1 MILAGLADI
10 VQVPFGWLLDF
21 LYQLTTNYGVSLIIF
36 AFLVKIILLPAT
48 AKAKKSSMKMSRLTP
63 QVQAIQKKY
72 ANDQQ
77 KQGQE
82 MQALYKR
89 EGVSMGGSCLWSFLP
104 ILILIPL
111 YTVVRQ
117 PIVYMLGQTLEQAE
131 LIVEVVKEKLPD
143 LFTTGNSFY
152 SQMLAA
158 AHIPEFVED
167 IKAALPEVSEKTLA
181 GINFNFLG
189 INLGE
194 VPTFNIFGDK
204 WSWDWAHIGAFLV
217 PVLSAASQ
225 MLTML
230 VTTKTNNSLITDE
243 KGLEDKETAKQSQ
256 AGQQSK
262 MMMYMMPLFSLW
274 IGFTVPAALSLYWLA
289 QGIVSTIS
297 DLYLNQKYRKIYD
310 AEDAER
316 LKKALAEEAEEAEK
330 ERQRAQRRAENPDGI
345 TTNTSKKKMQQKKQQ
360 EQEEAKAA
368 AAKEYAAKKG
378 IITETEEE
386 EGSEKPLSGIADRP
400 NCKGRAYDPNR
411 YNTHNT
417 EE

>member
-21 LYQLTTNYGVSLIIF
+21 LYRLTTDYGVSLIIF

-82 MQALYKR
+82 LQALYKR
-89 EGVSMGGSCLWSFLP
+89 EGVSMGGSCLWSLLP

-117 PIVYMLGQTLEQAE
+117 PIVYMLGETLENAN
-131 LIVEVVKEKLPD
+131 LIVGVVQSKLPD
-143 LFTTGNSFY
+143 LFNSSNSFY
-152 SQMLAA
+152 SQMIAA
-158 AHIPEFVED
+158 AHIPEFAEE
-167 IKAALPEVSEKTLA
+167 IKAVVPNVTDKTLA
-181 GINFNFLG
+181 GINFTFLG

-194 VPTFNIFGDK
+194 TPAFNIFGATWK
-204 WSWDWAHIGAFLV
+204 WDWAHIGAFLI
-217 PVLSAASQ
+217 PVLSAGSQ

-230 VTTKTNNSLITDE
+230 LTTKTNNSLITDE
-243 KGLEDKETAKQSQ
+243 KGLQDKETAKQSQ

-262 MMMYMMPLFSLW
+262 MMMYIMPVFSLW

-289 QGIVSTIS
+289 QGVVSTAA

-330 ERQRAQRRAENPDGI
+330 ERLRAQRRAENPDGI

-360 EQEEAKAA
+360 EQEAEKAA
-368 AAKEYAAKKG
+368 AAKEYAVKKG
-378 IITETEEE
+378 MITEAN
-386 EGSEKPLSGIADRP
+386 EGEANTALSGIPARP
-400 NCKGRAYDPNR
+400 YCKGRAYDPNR
-411 YNTHNT
+411 YTHNT

>member
-36 AFLVKIILLPAT
+36 AFIVKIILLPAT

-89 EGVSMGGSCLWSFLP
+89 EGVSMGGSCLWSFVP

-131 LIVEVVKEKLPD
+131 LIVEVIKEKLPD
-143 LFTTGNSFY
+143 LFTSGNAFY

-181 GINFNFLG
+181 GINFDFFG

-230 VTTKTNNSLITDE
+230 LTTKTNNSLITDE

-262 MMMYMMPLFSLW
+262 MMMYLMPLFSLW

-289 QGIVSTIS
+289 QGIVSTVA

-316 LKKALAEEAEEAEK
+316 LKKAMAEEALEAEK
-330 ERQRAQRRAENPDGI
+330 ERQRALRRAENPDGI
-345 TTNTSKKKMQQKKQQ
+345 TTNTSKKKMQQKKQL

-378 IITETEEE
+378 IITETEEDN
-386 EGSEKPLSGIADRP
+386 SEKPLSGIADRP

-411 YNTHNT
+411 YNTHTT

>member
-89 EGVSMGGSCLWSFLP
+89 EGVSMGGSCLWSFVP

-117 PIVYMLGQTLEQAE
+117 PIVYMLGETLEHAE
-131 LIVEVVKEKLPD
+131 TIVGVIQEKLPE
-143 LFTTGNSFY
+143 LITNSNQFY

-181 GINFNFLG
+181 GINFNFIG

-230 VTTKTNNSLITDE
+230 LTTKTNNSLITDE
-243 KGLEDKETAKQSQ
+243 KGLQDKETAKQSQ

-289 QGIVSTIS
+289 QGIVSTIA

-378 IITETEEE
+378 IITETEEDN
-386 EGSEKPLSGIADRP
+386 SEKPLSGIADRP

>member
-36 AFLVKIILLPAT
+36 AFLVKIILMPAT

-117 PIVYMLGQTLEQAE
+117 PIVYMLGETLENAE
-131 LIVEVVKEKLPD
+131 TIVGIVKEKLPE
-143 LFTTGNSFY
+143 LINNSNTFY

-167 IKAALPEVSEKTLA
+167 IKAALPEVSQKTLE

-194 VPTFNIFGDK
+194 VPVFNIFGDK

-217 PVLSAASQ
+217 PILSAGSQ

-230 VTTKTNNSLITDE
+230 ITTKTNNSLITDE
-243 KGLEDKETAKQSQ
+243 KGLQDKETAKQSQ

-289 QGIVSTIS
+289 QGIVSTVS

-316 LKKALAEEAEEAEK
+316 LKKALEEEAEEAEK

-368 AAKEYAAKKG
+368 AAKEYAVKKG
-378 IITETEEE
+378 IITETEEDN
-386 EGSEKPLSGIADRP
+386 SEKPLSGIADRP

-411 YNTHNT
+411 YNTHTT

>member
-345 TTNTSKKKMQQKKQQ
+345 TANTSKKKMQQKKQQ

-368 AAKEYAAKKG
+368 AAKEYAAKTG
-378 IITETEEE
+378 IVTETEEDN
-386 EGSEKPLSGIADRP
+386 SEKPLSGIADRP

>member
-36 AFLVKIILLPAT
+36 AFLVKLILLPAT
-48 AKAKKSSMKMSRLTP
+48 AKGKKSSMKMSRLTP

-82 MQALYKR
+82 LQALYKR
-89 EGVSMGGSCLWSFLP
+89 EGVSMGGSCLWSFVP

-117 PIVYMLGQTLEQAE
+117 PIVYMLGETLENAE
-131 LIVEVVKEKLPD
+131 LIVGIVKEKMPD
-143 LFTTGNSFY
+143 LITSGNQFY

-167 IKAALPEVSEKTLA
+167 IKAVMPEVSDKTLA
-181 GINFNFLG
+181 GINFNFVG

-194 VPTFNIFGDK
+194 VPVFNIFGNSWK
-204 WSWDWAHIGAFLV
+204 WDWAHIGAFLV
-217 PVLSAASQ
+217 PVLSAGSQ

-230 VTTKTNNSLITDE
+230 LTTKTNNSLITDE
-243 KGLEDKETAKQSQ
+243 KGLQDKETAKQSQ

-262 MMMYMMPLFSLW
+262 MMMYIMPLFSLW
-274 IGFTVPAALSLYWLA
+274 IGFTVPAALSLYWFA
-289 QGIVSTIS
+289 QGIVSTVS
-297 DLYLNQKYRKIYD
+297 DLYLNHKYRKIYD
-310 AEDAER
+310 VEDAER

-360 EQEEAKAA
+360 EQEAMKAA

-378 IITETEEE
+378 IITETEEDN
-386 EGSEKPLSGIADRP
+386 GNKPLSGIASRP
-400 NCKGRAYDPNR
+400 YCKGRAYDPNR
-411 YNTHNT
+411 YNTHHT

>member
-36 AFLVKIILLPAT
+36 AFLVKIILMPAT

-117 PIVYMLGQTLEQAE
+117 PIVYMLGETLEHAE

-143 LFTTGNSFY
+143 LFTSGNSFY

-167 IKAALPEVSEKTLA
+167 IKAALPEVSSKTLE
-181 GINFNFLG
+181 GLNFNFLG

-194 VPTFNIFGDK
+194 VPVFNIFGDK

-217 PVLSAASQ
+217 PVLSAGSQ

-230 VTTKTNNSLITDE
+230 ITTKTNNSLITDE
-243 KGLEDKETAKQSQ
+243 KGLQDKETAKQSQ

-289 QGIVSTIS
+289 QGIVSTVS

-316 LKKALAEEAEEAEK
+316 LKKALEEEAEEAEK

-368 AAKEYAAKKG
+368 AAKEYAVKKG
-378 IITETEEE
+378 IITETEEDN
-386 EGSEKPLSGIADRP
+386 GNKPLSGIAERP

-411 YNTHNT
+411 YT

>member
-36 AFLVKIILLPAT
+36 AFLVKIILMPAT

-117 PIVYMLGQTLEQAE
+117 PIVYMLGETLENAE
-131 LIVEVVKEKLPD
+131 TIVGIVKEKLPE
-143 LFTTGNSFY
+143 LINNSNTFY

-167 IKAALPEVSEKTLA
+167 IKAALPEVSQKTLE

-194 VPTFNIFGDK
+194 VPVFNIFGDK

-217 PVLSAASQ
+217 PLLSAGSQ

-230 VTTKTNNSLITDE
+230 ITTKTNNSLITDE
-243 KGLEDKETAKQSQ
+243 KGLQDKETAKQSQ

-316 LKKALAEEAEEAEK
+316 LKKALEEEAEEAEK

-368 AAKEYAAKKG
+368 AAKEYAVKKG
-378 IITETEEE
+378 IITETEEDN
-386 EGSEKPLSGIADRP
+386 SEKPLSGIADRP

-411 YNTHNT
+411 YNTHTT